1 MTNKT
6 AILID
11 TNVFLT
17 NWNVIFQ
24 QGKKDVIVPYKV
36 LEELDKHKKR
46 QDSLGNNARNIIRF
60 FDELRSKGDLVNGVQ
75 IREDCGM
82 LFCKGVSN
90 INILPAEYEHNN
102 PDNQILAVALEI
114 FHHKKNVTVLSQDIN
129 LRIKCAALGIPT
141 DDYRED
147 NIIVEKTELYRG
159 WREYKLDDDFI
170 DRLYAGEEMFIE
182 DSSLF
187 PNEFLVLKSE
197 INNQK
202 SALCRW
208 VNKGIPLRKVPS
220 SFPNDWGFVANNKE
234 QLFALDLLF
243 DPDVPIVSL
252 AGPAGT
258 GKSVLSV
265 LAGLSQVNL
274 SVQGNKKTK
283 NGNSQNKQYK
293 KLFISRPI
301 MPMGKDIGYLPGS
314 KGEKLD
320 PWIAPIRDNMAFL
333 FGGDEYHIDEYI
345 ERKIIEIEAPTYI
358 RGRSIQN
365 AYMMI
370 DECFTG
376 EQYILTIDENK
387 TENKKRIKHLFS
399 IQEKGKKL
407 PLVMSY
413 NEEKNCFEEKQ
424 LLSISKKQKR
434 DILEIRCSNRK
445 IKTTH
450 EHPFLTLEGWK
461 KAENL
466 SIGDALFCYGNNF
479 QTTNILNEDQKQIV
493 YGSFLGDGHIHKI
506 GKNRFRLRVIHGI
519 KQNKYCEWKANM
531 MNADIS
537 YIEKN
542 GYSQTEACRFNSKVF
557 YSSIDFESNKKNVPE
572 ELISEIDERGLAIWF
587 MDDGSFNKEKNR
599 GVISVCS
606 FTNDSVERLSKMLFE
621 KFGIENKIFYN
632 KNYPYI
638 RLQKAGV
645 SRVEDICSP
654 YIHSQMSYKIKEN
667 QDNKYTWLN
676 MFKGNVLVVDDIL
689 LSSKKEEV
697 YDLEVEDNH
706 NFILCSS
713 SGGKNKTFSGPVV
726 HNCQNLNRHEMKT
739 IMTRVGYNTKIVLTG
754 DLSQI
759 DNINL
764 DEYSS
769 GLTHLIERLKHSQL
783 SGHVYLD
790 QGERSEVATLCAEK
804 L

>member
-24 QGKKDVIVPYKV
+24 QDKNDVIVPYKV

-170 DRLYAGEEMFIE
+170 NRFYAGEEMFIE
-182 DSSLF
+182 DRSLF

-197 INNQK
+197 TNNQK

-252 AGPAGT
+252 AGKAGC
-258 GKSVLSV
+258 GKAQPNDSKILSNKGWIRMKNVRIGDILYDGDGKETKVLGVFPQGEKDIYRVFFTDDTYTDCCEEHLWMTKTSRERDEGKLGKIRSTREIKESLRYGTSNKRNHSIPIIKPVEFEKKELPIEPYFFGCLLGDGSFRNHLGFSCGDEQIIQEIQNIIKKDNYYIEKKKNREFDYKIKEKSRKNRNIYKNILFNLGLWNKYSNEKFIPPIFLFSSIEDRISLLQGLMDTDGTIDKRGYNPTFTTTSLQMSKDFIHLIQSLGGTAKTTSRITKFNYKGIKKDGKISYRTTVV
-265 LAGLSQVNL
+265 LPNDIIPFRLDRKKKIIKKREKYFPRRYIDKIELIGKKEATCILVDNKDHLYTTNDFIITHNTVLATIAGLSQVDLTYQNV
-274 SVQGNKKTK
+274 SKKVKQTK
-283 NGNSQNKQYK
+283 IGNKQYK
-293 KLFISRPI
+293 KLLISRPI

-365 AYMMI
+365 AYMLL
-370 DECFTG
+370 DET
-376 EQYILTIDENK
+376 
-387 TENKKRIKHLFS
+387 
-399 IQEKGKKL
+399 
-407 PLVMSY
+407 
-413 NEEKNCFEEKQ
+413 
-424 LLSISKKQKR
+424 
-434 DILEIRCSNRK
+434 
-445 IKTTH
+445 
-450 EHPFLTLEGWK
+450 
-461 KAENL
+461 
-466 SIGDALFCYGNNF
+466 
-479 QTTNILNEDQKQIV
+479 
-493 YGSFLGDGHIHKI
+493 
-506 GKNRFRLRVIHGI
+506 
-519 KQNKYCEWKANM
+519 
-531 MNADIS
+531 
-537 YIEKN
+537 
-542 GYSQTEACRFNSKVF
+542 
-557 YSSIDFESNKKNVPE
+557 
-572 ELISEIDERGLAIWF
+572 
-587 MDDGSFNKEKNR
+587 
-599 GVISVCS
+599 
-606 FTNDSVERLSKMLFE
+606 
-621 KFGIENKIFYN
+621 
-632 KNYPYI
+632 
-638 RLQKAGV
+638 
-645 SRVEDICSP
+645 
-654 YIHSQMSYKIKEN
+654 
-667 QDNKYTWLN
+667 
-676 MFKGNVLVVDDIL
+676 
-689 LSSKKEEV
+689 
-697 YDLEVEDNH
+697 
-706 NFILCSS
+706 
-713 SGGKNKTFSGPVV
+713 
-726 HNCQNLNRHEMKT
+726 QNLNRNEMKT